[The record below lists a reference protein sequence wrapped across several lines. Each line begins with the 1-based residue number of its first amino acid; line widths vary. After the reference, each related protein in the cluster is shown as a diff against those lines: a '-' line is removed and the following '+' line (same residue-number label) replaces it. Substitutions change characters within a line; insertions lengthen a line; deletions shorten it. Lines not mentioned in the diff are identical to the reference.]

1 MRYLAKFAVAIALV
15 ALTLGMT
22 TCSTAKA
29 AGPTTITID
38 GSTTVGPIVKAFA
51 EYTMQHNPNLKIVV
65 SESGSGNGAKSL
77 TNSTCD
83 IAAMSR
89 FMKDKEFA
97 VAVSRNI
104 KPVPHV
110 IAVDGLAVI
119 VHPSNRVKGLTL
131 QQVKDIYTGKIK
143 NWSKV
148 GGANRPIVKIGRDN
162 NSGTFETFNKLVM
175 KKTPVASSTE
185 IAGSNGAIKTRVQKT
200 QAAIGYVG
208 LGFVDRTV
216 KPLTVNKI
224 KPTAETISSGVY
236 PIARP
241 LFLFTSGYPKLGTP
255 LHAFVTFHL
264 SETGQEIIESIG
276 FIPTTSY

>member
-1 MRYLAKFAVAIALV
+1 MRCFTKFLATFIVLGFA
-15 ALTLGMT
+15 LGMV
-22 TCSTAKA
+22 TCHVAMA
-29 AGPTTITID
+29 AEPTTITID

-51 EYTMQHNPNLKIVV
+51 EYTKKHNPGMKIVV

-77 TNSTCD
+77 TNGTCD

-89 FMKDKEFA
+89 FMKDNEYK
-97 VAVSRNI
+97 VAVKKGI

-110 IAVDGLAVI
+110 IAVDGLVVI
-119 VHPSNRVKGLTL
+119 VHPSNRVKELTL
-131 QQVKDIYTGKIK
+131 KQVKDIYTGKIK

-148 GGANRPIVKIGRDN
+148 GGANRPIVKIGRDT

-175 KKTPVASSTE
+175 KKVPVASDTE
-185 IAGSNGAIKTRVQKT
+185 TAGSNGAIRARVQKT

-216 KPLTVNKI
+216 KPLTIDKI
-224 KPTAETISSGVY
+224 RPTSETISSGVY

-241 LFLFTSGYPKLGTP
+241 LFLFTNGYPKLGSQ

-276 FIPTTSY
+276 FVPTTDY

>member
-1 MRYLAKFAVAIALV
+1 MRYLTKFVVATALV
-15 ALTLGMT
+15 ALAFGMI
-22 TCSTAKA
+22 TCNTAKA
-29 AGPTTITID
+29 ADPTTITID

-51 EYTMQHNPNLKIVV
+51 EYSMQHNPDLKIVV

-89 FMKDKEFA
+89 FMKDKEYE
-97 VAVSRNI
+97 VAVSKDI

-131 QQVKDIYTGKIK
+131 EQVKDIYNGKIT
-143 NWSKV
+143 NWSQV

-162 NSGTFETFNKLVM
+162 NSGTYETFHKLVM
-175 KKTPVASSTE
+175 NKESVANSTE
-185 IAGSNGAIKTRVQKT
+185 TAGSNGAVRARVQKT
-200 QAAIGYVG
+200 PAAIGYVG

-216 KPLTVNKI
+216 KPLTINKI

-241 LFLFTSGYPKLGTP
+241 LFLFTNGYPKLGTP

-264 SETGQEIIESIG
+264 SETGQEIVESIG
-276 FIPTTSY
+276 FVPVTSY